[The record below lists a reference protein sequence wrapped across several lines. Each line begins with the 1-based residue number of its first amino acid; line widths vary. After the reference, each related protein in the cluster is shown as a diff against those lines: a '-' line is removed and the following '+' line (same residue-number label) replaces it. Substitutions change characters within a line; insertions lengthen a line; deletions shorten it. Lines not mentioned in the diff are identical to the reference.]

1 MAMNS
6 EEYPLLSVRGLFDK
20 ALHFCI
26 TQNDILI
33 LFK

>member
-6 EEYPLLSVRGLFDK
+6 EVPLLSVRGLYDK

-26 TQNDILI
+26 IENDILI